1 MNFKEILG
9 NERIVNYFR
18 KAMGSGRLGHAY
30 LFYGPRGVGK
40 SLLARLICKALLCL
54 DPSPEGPC
62 GRCSACHKFDSGN
75 HSDFHSYVPE
85 GLYFK
90 IELVRE
96 IIHQASMKP
105 VEARWKTFL
114 LEGVDYMR
122 DEPSNAFLKVLEE
135 PPGQT
140 IFFLIS
146 ETPDVLL
153 PTIRS
158 RCQSFSFQPLPAK
171 LVQQWL
177 VEKNDCTEEEAA
189 AIAPYS
195 HGSLARALTL
205 NADQYRDVRDK
216 VFTALEA
223 ALLAKSYSVL
233 LDATK
238 GITVDRAEIAERLS
252 ILEELVR
259 DLMLLK
265 ESDHA
270 NLIHRD
276 LLVKLR
282 PLTAAL
288 GRSTLQAFYEDLLET
303 REAILKINA
312 NIGLS
317 LQALLLPLKKT
328 VEESRQKDLGA

>member
-1 MNFKEILG
+1 MKFKEILG
-9 NERIVNYFR
+9 NERIVNYFQ
-18 KAMGSGRLGHAY
+18 KALGSGHLGHAY
-30 LFYGPRGVGK
+30 LFYGARGVGK
-40 SLLARLICKALLCL
+40 NLLARVICKTLLCL
-54 DPSPEGPC
+54 EPSPEGPC
-62 GRCSACHKFDSGN
+62 DRCSACRKFDSGN
-75 HSDFHSYVPE
+75 HPDFHSYVPE

-90 IELVRE
+90 IDLVRE
-96 IIHQASMKP
+96 IIHQVSMKP
-105 VEARWKTFL
+105 VEAKWKTFL

-122 DEPSNAFLKVLEE
+122 DEASNAFLKILEE

-158 RCQSFSFQPLPAK
+158 RCQSFSFQPLPVN
-171 LVQQWL
+171 LVKQWL
-177 VEKNDCTEEEAA
+177 VEKNEYSEDEAA
-189 AIAPYS
+189 ALAPYS

-205 NADQYRDVRDK
+205 NADQYRDIRDK

-238 GITVDRAEIAERLS
+238 GIAVDRAEMAERLS

-265 ESDHA
+265 ESDRA
-270 NLIHRD
+270 TLIHQD
-276 LLVKLR
+276 LQGKLR
-282 PLTAAL
+282 TLSNAAD
-288 GRSTLQAFYEDLLET
+288 RSTLQTFYEDLLET

-317 LQALLLPLKKT
+317 LQALLLPLRMK
-328 VEESRQKDLGA
+328 VEESRQKA

>member
-1 MNFKEILG
+1 MTFKEIFG
-9 NERIVNYFR
+9 NERIVNYFQ
-18 KAMGSGRLGHAY
+18 KALGSGHLGHAY

-40 SLLARLICKALLCL
+40 SLLARLICKTLLCL
-54 DPSPEGPC
+54 EPAPDGPC
-62 GRCSACHKFDSGN
+62 DRCVACRKFDSGN
-75 HSDFHSYVPE
+75 HSDFHSYVPD

-105 VEARWKTFL
+105 VEAKWKTFL

-158 RCQSFSFQPLPAK
+158 RCQAFSFQPLPVN
-171 LVQQWL
+171 LVQKWL
-177 VEKNDCTEEEAA
+177 VEKHECTEEEAA
-189 AIAPYS
+189 ALAPYS
-195 HGSLARALTL
+195 HGSLSRALTL
-205 NADQYRDVRDK
+205 NADQYREVRDK

-223 ALLAKSYSVL
+223 ALLTKSYSVL

-238 GITVDRAEIAERLS
+238 GIAVDRTEMAERL
-252 ILEELVR
+252 LVFEELVR

-265 ESDHA
+265 ESDRA
-270 NLIHRD
+270 ALIHQD
-276 LLVKLR
+276 LQRKLQN
-282 PLTAAL
+282 LAAAVD
-288 GRSTLQAFYEDLLET
+288 RSTLQTFYEDLLET

-317 LQALLLPLKKT
+317 LQALLLPLRRR
-328 VEESRQKDLGA
+328 VEESRQKA